1 MESLYNRNQNRIKMY
16 EKFKLWL
23 QQNGAEILPCT
34 NEFELIRFKGS
45 EVGVKY
51 KSGKYSNQY
60 AQNSFVCFA
69 SGKKWDGRP
78 INVGRKTTY
87 KKEKELLIKRDGCQ
101 CFYCGNPLLD
111 DITLEHL
118 ISLTSGGLN
127 NLSNMVLAH
136 ESCNNFMGHKPLVEK
151 VNYAL
156 RIRMEKLKTSINEIN
171 VEP

>member
-1 MESLYNRNQNRIKMY
+1 MSLYNRNQQRIAM
-16 EKFKLWL
+16 EDKFKLWL

-34 NEFELIRFKGS
+34 NEFELIRFEGS
-45 EVGVKY
+45 ETGVKY
-51 KSGKYSNQY
+51 KSGKYSNPY
-60 AQNSFVCFA
+60 AQNAFICFTT
-69 SGKKWDGRP
+69 GKKWDGRP
-78 INVGRKTTY
+78 LNVGRKANY
-87 KKEKELLIKRDGCQ
+87 KKEKEALVKRDGCH
-101 CFYCGNPLLD
+101 CFYCGKPLLD

-136 ESCNNFMGHKPLVEK
+136 EDCNNFMGHKPLNEK

-156 RIRMEKLKTSINEIN
+156 RMRMENLKNSINGIN